1 MSKPQQNAFNKAIF
15 SEEAK
20 PPKTE
25 SLHKAEETPRQV
37 NLRLN
42 ESAKKQIDIMAAEGD
57 TTRQALIIEAIN
69 DFFKKNG
76 KPPIA

>member
-15 SEEAK
+15 NEGSK
-20 PPKTE
+20 PPKAE
-25 SLHKAEETPRQV
+25 SINKAEETPRQV

-42 ESAKKQIDIMAAEGD
+42 ETAKKQLDIMAAESD
-57 TTRQALIIEAIN
+57 TTRQSLIIEAIN
-69 DFFKKNG
+69 DFFKKYS

>member
-1 MSKPQQNAFNKAIF
+1 MSNQQPKAFSALFKEQPKPQKEMKR
-15 SEEAK
+15 SGKDEE
-20 PPKTE
+20 
-25 SLHKAEETPRQV
+25 PRQV

-42 ESAKKQIDIMAAEGD
+42 ESAKKQLDIMAIDHD